1 MKVNRFEK
9 RSEARELMMKAMYQ
23 MNLLKDFSS
32 CRGRRITEEHDL
44 SGEESY
50 LDALEDAFLKNRDE
64 VNGLIDQYS
73 VRWKTSRMSP
83 VDLAI
88 LQLAICEIK
97 YMDDIPVKVSIYE
110 AVELAKTYGT
120 DKASKFINGILGRV
134 VREQL

>member
-1 MKVNRFEK
+1 MNVNRFEK

-32 CRGRRITEEHDL
+32 GRGRRITEEHDL

-50 LDALEDAFLKNRDE
+50 LDALEDAFLDNRDE

>member
-1 MKVNRFEK
+1 MNVNRFEK

-32 CRGRRITEEHDL
+32 GRGRRITEEHDL

>member
-1 MKVNRFEK
+1 MNVNRFEK

-23 MNLLKDFSS
+23 MNLLKDFSPG
-32 CRGRRITEEHDL
+32 RGRKITEEHDL

-50 LDALEDAFLKNRDE
+50 LDALEDAFLDNRDE

>member
-32 CRGRRITEEHDL
+32 GRGRRITEEHDL

>member
-1 MKVNRFEK
+1 MSVNRFKK

-23 MNLLKDFSS
+23 MNLLKDFSPG
-32 CRGRRITEEHDL
+32 RGRKITEEHDL